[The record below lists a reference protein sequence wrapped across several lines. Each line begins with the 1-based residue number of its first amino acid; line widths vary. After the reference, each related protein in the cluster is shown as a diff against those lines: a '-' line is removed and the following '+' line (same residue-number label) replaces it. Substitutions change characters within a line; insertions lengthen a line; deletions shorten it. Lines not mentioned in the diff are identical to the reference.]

1 MSVNNRTKQSE
12 SYAIIWVLAFA
23 MVISVMNSTM
33 FNVALPSLRQEFQL
47 SSSQVSW
54 VVTAYIIIYAIGSV
68 AYGKLADMFRLKN
81 LITFGLCC
89 FALGSIVG
97 FFSSNYWMVIVSRIF
112 QSIGASVV
120 PASSML
126 IPIRYISIVNRGKAL
141 GITSAGMAL
150 GTAIGPIIAG
160 FVIGFASWRYLFLI
174 SFLIIVTIPLFRRYL
189 INEAPS
195 KGKADLIGGIL
206 LAASIT
212 LLLLS
217 ITGHSWSYFATTIL
231 IFVLFIIRINKT
243 GEPFI
248 EPTLFKNTRYT
259 IGLIIACMVL
269 TLNLCVPYLIPQVL
283 SSLHHLSSIN
293 IGLVMFPGALIAALL
308 GLVGGKIAD
317 AKGNR
322 FVFSLA
328 FLFQVIA
335 YLILGIFTE
344 AAPAVIAIILILANT
359 GLTFAQITMANTISR
374 TLSGKQTG
382 VGMGIYMMG
391 SFMAGAIGTSI
402 LGSVLD
408 QGAQSQS
415 VFSSIFW
422 IMGIWIIGF
431 AILYFSVFRKK
442 ATFV

>member
-1 MSVNNRTKQSE
+1 VSANNRTKQSE
-12 SYAIIWVLAFA
+12 SYAIIWILAFA

-33 FNVALPSLRQEFQL
+33 FNVALPSLREEFQL

-112 QSIGASVV
+112 QSVGASVV

-126 IPIRYISIVNRGKAL
+126 IPIRYISIANRGKAL

-195 KGKADLIGGIL
+195 KGKSDLIGGIL

-217 ITGHSWSYFATTIL
+217 ITGHSWSYFAATIL

-243 GEPFI
+243 DEPFI

-259 IGLIIACMVL
+259 IGLTIACMVL

-283 SSLHHLSSIN
+283 SSIHHLSSVN
-293 IGLVMFPGALIAALL
+293 TGLVMFPGALIAALL

-335 YLILGIFTE
+335 YLILGIFIK
-344 AAPAVIAIILILANT
+344 AVPAVIAIILILANT

-442 ATFV
+442 ATFI

>member
-1 MSVNNRTKQSE
+1 M
-12 SYAIIWVLAFA
+12 
-23 MVISVMNSTM
+23 
-33 FNVALPSLRQEFQL
+33 
-47 SSSQVSW
+47 
-54 VVTAYIIIYAIGSV
+54 
-68 AYGKLADMFRLKN
+68 
-81 LITFGLCC
+81 
-89 FALGSIVG
+89 VG

-126 IPIRYISIVNRGKAL
+126 IPIRYISIENRGKAL

-174 SFLIIVTIPLFRRYL
+174 SFLVIITIPLFRRYL
-189 INEAPS
+189 INETLS

-217 ITGHSWSYFATTIL
+217 ITGHSWSYFTATIL
-231 IFVLFIIRINKT
+231 IFILFIIRINKT
-243 GEPFI
+243 DEPFI

-259 IGLIIACMVL
+259 IGLIIACMIL

-283 SSLHHLSSIN
+283 SSIHHLSSVN
-293 IGLVMFPGALIAALL
+293 TGLVMFPGALIAALL
-308 GLVGGKIAD
+308 GLVGGRIAD

-328 FLFQVIA
+328 FLFQVMA
-335 YLILGIFTE
+335 YLILGIFMD
-344 AAPAVIAIILILANT
+344 AVPAVIAIILILANT

-374 TLSGKQTG
+374 TLSGNQTG

-402 LGSVLD
+402 LGSVLN
-408 QGAQSQS
+408 QGAQSKIM
-415 VFSSIFW
+415 FSTIFL
-422 IMGIWIIGF
+422 ILGIWIIGF
-431 AILYFSVFRKK
+431 AIFYFTVFRKE
-442 ATFV
+442 ASPVQQDT